1 MGVGASG
8 VLFYWSQAR
17 QKTITRNPRA
27 STVKSSMNDMA
38 NDFNHYRTN
47 VAPGPEKWTGCVTG
61 GTNDSIWGIKISG
74 VTLGPVT

>member
-1 MGVGASG
+1 
-8 VLFYWSQAR
+8 
-17 QKTITRNPRA
+17 
-27 STVKSSMNDMA
+27 MNDMA